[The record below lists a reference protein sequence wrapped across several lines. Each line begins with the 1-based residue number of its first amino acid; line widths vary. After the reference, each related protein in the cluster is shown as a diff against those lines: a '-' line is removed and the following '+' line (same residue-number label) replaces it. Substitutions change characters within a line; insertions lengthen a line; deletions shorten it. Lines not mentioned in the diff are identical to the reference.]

1 MVLPP
6 LCSRKLGGA
15 LLGCMAMTTP
25 LIKRLR
31 NRRSGNDPERGFHL
45 GVTKASRVKPRRRW
59 HLPLGPCLPP
69 EHLHSGGTV
78 NSLPCVSEAL
88 LGVLAEMGF
97 SQGSL
102 AFGRAKK
109 QYLMEG

>member
-1 MVLPP
+1 MTQKGDFISELQKQAEQ
-6 LCSRKLGGA
+6 SQGEGG
-15 LLGCMAMTTP
+15 
-25 LIKRLR
+25 I
-31 NRRSGNDPERGFHL
+31 FHWDH
-45 GVTKASRVKPRRRW
+45 V
-59 HLPLGPCLPP
+59 P
-69 EHLHSGGTV
+69 EHLHSGGKV

-109 QYLMEG
+109 QYLREG